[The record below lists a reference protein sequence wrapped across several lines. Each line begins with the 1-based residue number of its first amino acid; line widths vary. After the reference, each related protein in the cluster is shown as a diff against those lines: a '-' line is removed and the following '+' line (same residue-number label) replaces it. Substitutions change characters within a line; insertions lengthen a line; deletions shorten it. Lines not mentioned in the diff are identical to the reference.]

1 MIVEKFNTLELL
13 LQKYPKIQLGNAE
26 DLTVFQ
32 PVNNLIPICRV
43 KKGNKRPM
51 WACQCKICNLYKVTT
66 AANIKDQFLNGCC
79 GNVKNLIGQKFGR
92 LMVIQQSKERRERHV
107 VWICKCD
114 CGNICNVC
122 SKQLLNGDTQSC
134 GCIIKQNSS
143 HGQLKIEQILK
154 NANINFIMQKKI
166 LTDNY
171 YKYVDFC
178 VNYNNIEYFIQY
190 DGKQHF
196 LQNCNFGREETLE
209 ITQKR
214 DKQKNDYCLKNNIPL
229 IRIPYTHY
237 NDLCLEDLLLETSKF
252 RIN

>member
-1 MIVEKFNTLELL
+1 MIEKFNTLEQLY
-13 LQKYPKIQLGNAE
+13 KYYPKIDLGEAE
-26 DLTVFQ
+26 DLTLLK

-43 KKGNKRPM
+43 KKTRRPT
-51 WACQCKICNLYKVTT
+51 WACQCKICKQYKVST
-66 AANIKDQFLNGCC
+66 APQIKNAQAPGCC
-79 GNVKNLIGQKFGR
+79 GNVINLVGQKFGR
-92 LMVIQQSKERRERHV
+92 LTVIEMTDKRRDRSV
-107 VWICKCD
+107 FWKCRCD
-114 CGNICNVC
+114 CGNQCEIC
-122 SKQLLNGDTQSC
+122 SIELTRGDTQSC

-154 NANINFIMQKKI
+154 NANISFTTQKRI
-166 LTDNY
+166 LTGNY

-178 VNYNNIEYFIQY
+178 INYNNIEYFIEY

-196 LQNCNFGREETLE
+196 LQNCNFGGQETLE
-209 ITQKR
+209 IIQKR
-214 DKQKNDYCLKNNIPL
+214 DQEKNNYCIKNNIPL